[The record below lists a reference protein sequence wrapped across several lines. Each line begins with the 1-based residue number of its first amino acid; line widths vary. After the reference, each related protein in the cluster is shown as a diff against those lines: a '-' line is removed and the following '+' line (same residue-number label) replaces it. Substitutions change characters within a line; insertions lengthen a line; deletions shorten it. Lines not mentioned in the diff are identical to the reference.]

1 MYLLKR
7 IKSLGMSKF
16 SDIINKDK
24 LVLVDFFAEWCGPC
38 KMMTPVLKQVKDN
51 LGDRVSIIK
60 IDVDKNQSLAAKYQ
74 VRGVPTLMLFKNGEQ
89 VWRQS
94 GLLQKDDLINI
105 ITSND

>member
-1 MYLLKR
+1 
-7 IKSLGMSKF
+7 MSKF